1 MVSRGLYVNRTS
13 GGRYH
18 VRVGSTKRD
27 LTPPELARLFQ
38 QRGRE
43 YVFDEQAVRT
53 ATVDDLNRNRLE
65 AFFGRSPTIPWG
77 IALPQQ
83 VRQGHA
89 VEGGNRPAHHR
100 RNAVALEMV
109 HEQVG
114 RGGQV
119 RDRAAAL
126 RGHAA
131 PPPFSDR
138 LSAHAEQAGR
148 LGLTQAPLK
157 AGNASERCPSRPVRR
172 LPSWVIRPEA
182 QGLASSQC
190 SVPQPPHVTGG
201 WCARGW
207 TAASLPPGRAGL
219 SGAGRRRRDLGVVPR
234 LAKLICVPWAS
245 AATSRKRLK
254 AGRLRAIASFYTSS
268 RRESLPQL
276 RPDQGVQRPPSGRGI
291 VGIAA
296 IRRCYR

>member
-157 AGNASERCPSRPVRR
+157 AGNASERLSFEACPSTAVMGD
-172 LPSWVIRPEA
+172 
-182 QGLASSQC
+182 Q
-190 SVPQPPHVTGG
+190 
-201 WCARGW
+201 ARGARLGVEPSQRPDGRSGMAARANRGEIW
-207 TAASLPPGRAGL
+207 RLHRPHPVSPARLFTAAAGHPPR
-219 SGAGRRRRDLGVVPR
+219 
-234 LAKLICVPWAS
+234 CVA
-245 AATSRKRLK
+245 
-254 AGRLRAIASFYTSS
+254 
-268 RRESLPQL
+268 E
-276 RPDQGVQRPPSGRGI
+276 
-291 VGIAA
+291 
-296 IRRCYR
+296 